1 MKFET
6 TSRWQVDGLPDANV
20 YPVTTCRR
28 VWFLDRNKKY
38 PQLRVWR
45 TQFPLAPAFAITAHV
60 GQGQTLWE
68 GVTTDLSIALGGN
81 PFTAYVALTRVEGR
95 GKLLILRPFEATPF
109 QRGVG
114 VGRDLLLRKLRGEPI
129 DWSVLAA
136 KYHEERCCCV
146 CQERKQKAAFTV
158 GQWKR
163 HDSERVCRECCQ
175 QYAAAGTPW
184 QCNVCK
190 CWHAEVNFPEKYR
203 RPQCAYYRVCLTC
216 EVLKPCAKCKERKSE
231 KFFGAL
237 AWKAR
242 HADRRICRVCA
253 AKERGK
259 WACQSC
265 GERKDR
271 AAFSVWQNNTK
282 SRAHGWERCD
292 KCVCLQLP
300 RQFAA
305 RAITRLSRRR
315 QHVAEGDLL
324 QAAGLPRAASK
335 PPLVRPLAAA
345 ADSEAIESGDTK
357 RGGTLKRKMEDE
369 GRPREPVAS
378 NSTTTAKPKRT
389 QAPENLFEYICPC
402 CSELVTSTVRTGK
415 VRHGGKCGGRFRVRD
430 GRTVAKGY
438 VYVCPFC
445 TGKVLSNMK
454 TGQINHR
461 SVCNNQFYVKDGEV
475 SKATRMYAH
484 ACPVCHTVVWSSRSC
499 GRIFLK
505 HQTSAGKPCKTTTW
519 RVQENKAQK
528 R

>member
-1 MKFET
+1 M
-6 TSRWQVDGLPDANV
+6 
-20 YPVTTCRR
+20 
-28 VWFLDRNKKY
+28 
-38 PQLRVWR
+38 
-45 TQFPLAPAFAITAHV
+45 
-60 GQGQTLWE
+60 
-68 GVTTDLSIALGGN
+68 
-81 PFTAYVALTRVEGR
+81 
-95 GKLLILRPFEATPF
+95 
-109 QRGVG
+109 
-114 VGRDLLLRKLRGEPI
+114 
-129 DWSVLAA
+129 
-136 KYHEERCCCV
+136 
-146 CQERKQKAAFTV
+146 

-461 SVCNNQFYVKDGEV
+461 SVCNNKFYVKDGEV